1 MDTLLDALQEGRLF
15 ELPEN
20 DKTHAL
26 QFLAHIIEAFPET
39 PAGTD
44 VVGLVLKREEAANTG
59 LGKGWAC
66 PHARVPY
73 EEDLMCVIGW
83 SPTGIEYG
91 APDGQPVS
99 IIVMHVVPDNQR
111 SHYLREISI
120 LAKALTIY
128 PNIDKIHQAKNLDDV
143 RLYLLDMIEATKKEA
158 GPDARA
164 RMISLQTKT
173 AAPAFPLPELTNLL
187 VEPVTIVAGP
197 GIKPLVLSQN
207 PILVEQLEAAPDL
220 VEKLETEAV
229 YQNGGWRVLR
239 RSAVVYQRGR
249 VVYDCLAIKII
260 AGSPMKNQSK

>member
-26 QFLAHIIEAFPET
+26 QFLAHVIEAFPET

-44 VVGLVLKREEAANTG
+44 VVGFVLKREEAANTG

-73 EEDLMCVIGW
+73 EEDLMGVIGW
-83 SPTGIEYG
+83 SPTGIDYR

-99 IIVMHVVPDNQR
+99 VIVMHVVPDNQR

-120 LAKALTIY
+120 LAKALSLY
-128 PNIDKIHQAKNLDDV
+128 PNVDKIHEAKNLDDV
-143 RLYLLDMIEATKKEA
+143 RLYLLDMIETTKKTTW
-158 GPDARA
+158 PDARA
-164 RMISLQTKT
+164 RMISLQTK
-173 AAPAFPLPELTNLL
+173 PALGAYALPELTNLV
-187 VEPVTIVAGP
+187 VEPVTIITGP
-197 GIKPLVLSQN
+197 EMKPVVLAQN
-207 PILVEQLEAAPDL
+207 PGLAEQLESAADL
-220 VEKLETEAV
+220 LEKIEAEGV

-239 RSAVVYQRGR
+239 RSAVAYQRGR

-260 AGSPMKNQSK
+260 ASSPMKNQSK

>member
-26 QFLAHIIEAFPET
+26 QFLAHVIEAFPET

-83 SPTGIEYG
+83 SPSGINYG

-120 LAKALTIY
+120 LAKALSLY
-128 PNIDKIHQAKNLDDV
+128 KDVEKIHQAKNLDDV
-143 RLYLLDMIEATKKEA
+143 RLYLLEMIETTKMAA

-164 RMISLQTKT
+164 KMISLQTKA
-173 AAPAFPLPELTNLL
+173 AAPAFPLPELNNLL
-187 VEPVTIVAGP
+187 VEPITIIAGP
-197 GIKPLVLSQN
+197 GLKPIILSQN
-207 PILVEQLEAAPDL
+207 PALTDQLESWPDL
-220 VEKLETEAV
+220 VEKLETEGV
-229 YQNGGWRVLR
+229 YQNGGWRIMR
-239 RSAVVYQRGR
+239 RSATAYQRGR

-260 AGSPMKNQSK
+260 AGSSIK

>member
-26 QFLAHIIEAFPET
+26 QFLAHVIEAFPET

-83 SPTGIEYG
+83 SPVGIDYG
-91 APDGQPVS
+91 APDNQPVS

-120 LAKALTIY
+120 LAKALSLY
-128 PNIDKIHQAKNLDDV
+128 KDVEKIHQAKNLDDV
-143 RLYLLDMIEATKKEA
+143 RLYLLEMIETTKMAA

-164 RMISLQTKT
+164 RMISLQTKA
-173 AAPAFPLPELTNLL
+173 AAPTFPLPELTNLL
-187 VEPVTIVAGP
+187 VEPITVVAGP
-197 GIKPLVLSQN
+197 GLKPVVLSQN
-207 PILVEQLEAAPDL
+207 PALADQLESLPDL
-220 VEKLETEAV
+220 VEKLEAEGV
-229 YQNGGWRVLR
+229 YQNGGWRIMR
-239 RSAVVYQRGR
+239 RSVTSYQRGR

-260 AGSPMKNQSK
+260 AGSSIK